1 MIGQTKRAVGVDIGS
16 QRVKLVV
23 LKRSKKGIGLE
34 HFFIEP
40 IPFGCVVDHQIVDGF
55 PLCDALSRLL
65 QAAKFRGKEVATAL
79 YGKQVMLKKI
89 TTDAMSEDELAAAI
103 PYEAEQS
110 LPFDVREVTMDYASL
125 PRDLDVEGME
135 VLLAA
140 AKNDLVH
147 SITDTLREAGGRPGL
162 LEVEPFALQAV
173 LTENGDLDEKST
185 LAVLQIGFQ
194 ASSVTLF
201 QSGQFEGMRDIPVAG
216 KTLVEGLIHKRGIPF
231 ARALAILSRE
241 RLSKPDEGALEEV
254 VRQMSDKIADAV
266 VRSFPSNF
274 GPTAERPVH
283 RLLLCG
289 GGAHFPGI
297 VPILTE
303 RFGVEVELADPL
315 RFVLPSS
322 DGRDDERR
330 SVAPDLTTAVGLALR
345 GLGDLH
351 PGFNLL
357 PQEERR
363 DAKKRHLAGAQ
374 AVLPILGVAFLL
386 LWMVVATVVQ
396 ENKLGILRK
405 NLSDVQ
411 REATLYADKIAVV
424 EELTAKRNDIA
435 ARINLIEQ
443 LDHNRFLRVHVLD
456 EVNRALPN
464 LTWLTSLRE
473 EAKSGVSTMVIE
485 GVTSSNLKV
494 AELMGNL
501 VASPYL
507 TDVKLTVTE
516 KGDIANTTV
525 TKFTLQATV
534 KSLSPPKTAPPAKDD
549 AIARGTRAVRQ
560 ARTQSRQN
568 P

>member
-1 MIGQTKRAVGVDIGS
+1 MIGQAKRAVGIDIGS
-16 QRVKLVV
+16 QRIKLIV
-23 LKRSKKGIGLE
+23 LKKSKKGIELE
-34 HFFIEP
+34 NFFIEA
-40 IPFGCVVDHQIVDGF
+40 IPFGCIVDHQIVDGF
-55 PLCDALSRLL
+55 PLRDALSRLL
-65 QAAKFRGKEVATAL
+65 RAAKLRGKEVATAL

-110 LPFDVREVTMDYASL
+110 LPFDAREVTMDYASL

-147 SITDTLREAGGRPGL
+147 SIADTLREAGGRPSL

-194 ASSVTLF
+194 ASTVTLF

-216 KTLVEGLIHKRGIPF
+216 KTLVEGLIRLRGIPF
-231 ARALAILSRE
+231 ERALAVLSRE
-241 RLSKPDEGALEEV
+241 RLSLTDESALEEV
-254 VRQMSDKIADAV
+254 VRQTSDKLADAV
-266 VRSFPSNF
+266 ARSFPSNF
-274 GPTAERPVH
+274 GPTAERPVT

-297 VPILTE
+297 VPVLTE
-303 RFGVEVELADPL
+303 RFGIEVELADPL
-315 RFVLPSS
+315 RFVLPVA
-322 DGRDDERR
+322 DGREDERR
-330 SVAPDLTTAVGLALR
+330 TVAPDLTTAVGLALR
-345 GLGDLH
+345 GFGDLH

-363 DAKKRHLAGAQ
+363 DAKKGHLAGARV
-374 AVLPILGVAFLL
+374 VLPILGMAFLL
-386 LWMVVATVVQ
+386 LWIVIATVVQ

-405 NLSDVQ
+405 NLAEVQ

-424 EELTAKRNDIA
+424 EELTTKRNDIA

-443 LDHNRFLRVHVLD
+443 LDHDRFLRIHILD

-464 LTWLTSLRE
+464 LTWLTSVRE
-473 EAKSGVSTMVIE
+473 EAKAGAGRVVIE

-501 VASPYL
+501 VASPYF

-516 KGDIANTTV
+516 KGDIAHTGV
-525 TKFTLQATV
+525 TKFTLQASI
-534 KSLSPPKTAPPAKDD
+534 KSLSPQKAAPPAKED
-549 AIARGTRAVRQ
+549 AIARGTQAVRHARAQ
-560 ARTQSRQN
+560 AKQN